1 MEHLI
6 LRLTLHYSDYSTQQ
20 IKYKEREIQKI
31 EDHPVQNL
39 ALEKNPLLQE
49 RFAIIDQIIKSK
61 LTLSSQEFKTLALTG
76 DSKSSCY
83 DF

>member
-6 LRLTLHYSDYSTQQ
+6 LRLTLHYSDYSRQQ
-20 IKYKEREIQKI
+20 IRYNEREIQKI

-49 RFAIIDQIIKSK
+49 R
-61 LTLSSQEFKTLALTG
+61 
-76 DSKSSCY
+76 
-83 DF
+83 